1 MEYFCVHSIRVNF
14 ACLFVW
20 YTRHFHSAQRRT
32 AGFGSQRGRDG
43 AGRSSMGCSS
53 AIDCSPPHF
62 RRASQHRCHLSPITP
77 YQMATLL
84 HYWPAPYKQRCVRRE
99 PFSALCIGMYIDSA
113 IMKYIYTYPGPW
125 LSIFNS
131 LYRIWNGRP
140 ISGTQ
145 HGYVHTEIKSCRRL
159 LLLNSR

>member
-1 MEYFCVHSIRVNF
+1 MRQVPPPLPPPPPHYPFDDNIPFQLLLLLMYPGSIVTDTISSNAFVDDKPGIVTQNENQATEYFCVHSIRVNF

-32 AGFGSQRGRDG
+32 AGFGSQGGRDG
-43 AGRSSMGCSS
+43 AGRSSVGCSS

-84 HYWPAPYKQRCVRRE
+84 HY
-99 PFSALCIGMYIDSA
+99 
-113 IMKYIYTYPGPW
+113 
-125 LSIFNS
+125 
-131 LYRIWNGRP
+131 
-140 ISGTQ
+140 
-145 HGYVHTEIKSCRRL
+145 
-159 LLLNSR
+159 